1 MYLRLR
7 QTHEET
13 AVALKKQLSAELQ
26 RERDGVEREGREAVE
41 RVRREVEE
49 RRAEEE
55 RKLRDRKL
63 RNIAEL
69 KKKVHVYTCVCT

>member
-1 MYLRLR
+1 MFLRLR

-13 AVALKKQLSAELQ
+13 VVALKKQLQ
-26 RERDGVEREGREAVE
+26 REREAVEREGREAVE

-55 RKLRDRKL
+55 RKLRDRNL
-63 RNIAEL
+63 RNNAEL
-69 KKKVHVYTCVCT
+69 KKKVHDTC